1 MDKNRSIMRSQKLD
15 QVEYAIRGPLVEE
28 AARMEL
34 QGHEILKLN
43 IGNPPQFGVNPPEE
57 VMHDLIYNLRISQG
71 YSESKGI
78 FSARK
83 AIFQYYQL
91 KSFRNISIDDIFV
104 GNGVS
109 EMIISCMQA
118 LLNDGDE
125 MLVPAPD
132 YPLWTAAVNL
142 AGGKAVHYLCDEQA
156 DWAPDIGDMRSKITG
171 RTRGIVVINPNNPT
185 GAVYSKEILQQ
196 IVALAR
202 EHGLIIFAD
211 EIYERLVMDDYQHV
225 NIASLAPDLPVVTL
239 NGLSKSHRVTGLRAG
254 WAVFSGDKNRI
265 RDYIEG
271 LNVLASMRLCAN
283 VPAQS
288 IIQTSLGGYQS
299 VDELVLPGGRIYEQ
313 RNAIYRGLNA
323 IPGVTVMRPRAGLYI
338 FPRLDPDMYHIV
350 DDHKF
355 AMDLLLKE
363 KVLIVPGN
371 GFNWPK
377 PGYFRIVFL
386 AAVKD
391 LDKASARIRHFLE
404 DYRQ

>member
-1 MDKNRSIMRSQKLD
+1 MEHKEILRSHKLEN
-15 QVEYAIRGPLVEE
+15 VRYAIRGPLVEE

-57 VMHDLIYNLRISQG
+57 VMHDLIYNLRVSQG

-78 FSARK
+78 FPARK

-91 KSFRNISIDDIFV
+91 KNFRNISIDDTFV

-109 EMIISCMQA
+109 EMIIMCMQA
-118 LLNDGDE
+118 LLNSGDE
-125 MLVPAPD
+125 MLVPSPD
-132 YPLWTAAVNL
+132 YPLWTAAVTL
-142 AGGKAVHYLCDEQA
+142 TGGKAVHYTCDEQA
-156 DWAPDIGDMRSKITG
+156 DWAPDIADLKSKITG
-171 RTRGIVVINPNNPT
+171 RTKGIVVINPNNPT
-185 GAVYSKEILQQ
+185 GAVYPKAVLEQ
-196 IVALAR
+196 IAELAR
-202 EHGLIIFAD
+202 QHDLIIFAD

-225 NIASLAPDLPVVTL
+225 NMGTLAPDLLVVTL

-254 WAVFSGDKNRI
+254 WAVFSGDKNRA
-265 RDYIEG
+265 RDYIDG
-271 LNVLASMRLCAN
+271 LNVLVSMRLCSN

-313 RNAIYRGLNA
+313 RNAIYRGLAA
-323 IPGVTVMRPRAGLYI
+323 IPGVSAMRPRAGLYI
-338 FPRLDPDMYHIV
+338 FPRLDPDLYRII
-350 DDHKF
+350 DDNRF
-355 AMDLLLKE
+355 AMDLLVKE

-377 PGYFRIVFL
+377 PGYFRIVYL
-386 AAVKD
+386 ASVKD
-391 LDKASARIRHFLE
+391 LDKASNRIRHFLE
-404 DYRQ
+404 TYRQ